1 MREVDFRH
9 LKATLES
16 LSASSDLVLAN
27 GWVKLT
33 LSRQGSPYVSRRGVK
48 YEQIAPVAP
57 EGVIVAANYYRLLV
71 VGPNQNAVQE
81 ATERGPRPFD
91 DSLLGWDGP
100 RAKWVVE
107 RVPAML
113 LRPVLETA
121 RTYGLVGREW
131 MEVPL
136 LYAAWLVPVVVAWD
150 EDGHPVFDWPAQ
162 STESEP
168 VDQEDLPVEV

>member
-1 MREVDFRH
+1 MREVDFRY
-9 LKATLES
+9 LKSALES

-27 GWVKLT
+27 GWVKVT

-57 EGVIVAANYYRLLV
+57 EGVIVAANYCRLLV

-107 RVPAML
+107 RVPATL
-113 LRPVLETA
+113 LRSILEVS
-121 RTYGLVGREW
+121 RDYGLLDMDMKQPTLW
-131 MEVPL
+131 
-136 LYAAWLVPVVVAWD
+136 AAWLVPVVVAWD